1 MGESLLEAL
10 DDIHIS
16 HSVHTHIAGMV
27 PSMFTGV
34 QLELTSS
41 LHKLTLTYRPLT
53 ALTALL
59 CDQIT
64 SEAL

>member
-1 MGESLLEAL
+1 MGESLLEAS

-16 HSVHTHIAGMV
+16 HSVHTRTAGMV

-41 LHKLTLTYRPLT
+41 LHKMTLKCRPT
-53 ALTALL
+53 ALTAFLL
-59 CDQIT
+59 DKIT
-64 SEAL
+64 SEAP